1 MSYRSKFE
9 KRILLLTLFLIFP
22 IYKTIDAIL
31 NDNIIEIYF
40 WVIISIIFG
49 VSLIILYIVYYKK
62 KRIIVKDKTF

>member
-62 KRIIVKDKTF
+62 KE

>member
-62 KRIIVKDKTF
+62 KNNR

>member
-31 NDNIIEIYF
+31 NDNIFEIYF

-62 KRIIVKDKTF
+62 KE